1 MLDILY
7 ITAVLEYM
15 QCYYLSSV
23 LPLTFE
29 SYNTEV

>member
-7 ITAVLEYM
+7 IMAVLEYM
-15 QCYYLSSV
+15 QCYLSSV